1 MGRFGAPNW
10 ERPDRRDK
18 NLTSCELL
26 ARLSG
31 LNHWKPDTRAK
42 TLTFS
47 PILSRL
53 SGRFKKCR
61 ISNPGSAKSA
71 LSDSLLSA
79 SRHPPQGDRH
89 SENTTS

>member
-53 SGRFKKCR
+53 SGRFWSLQEMPDFKPRFCKKCPLR
-61 ISNPGSAKSA
+61 F
-71 LSDSLLSA
+71 A
-79 SRHPPQGDRH
+79 SKPLKTPTPR
-89 SENTTS
+89 